1 MSGAYRGLNQAQIDR
16 RLKEGRGQGTGSSY
30 KPFIYTY
37 DVSSLGRS
45 HRLFGRKCT
54 RMHHLLSDLELAVF
68 LILDWSPSVI
78 DIREQFPLRVDDTVR
93 IAEELGIR
101 HASFKGVNQILSS
114 DFLVDTNDSSRPT
127 MAFQVKYS
135 CDLEK
140 PETIERLMLEKKY
153 WAEKEIPWSLI
164 TEKEISKVAFANIEW
179 LYPTHMDDVQEN
191 ELLHYFGLFQHEFAL
206 NPDKKLTAI
215 AQNIDMAYKMELGES
230 LYWLKHLLARSYF
243 LFDITKSY
251 RELIPAMLIEN
262 NHMEYQENSHASG

>member
-16 RLKEGRGQGTGSSY
+16 RLKEGRGQGVGSSY

-37 DVSSLGRS
+37 EVSSLGRS
-45 HRLFGRKCT
+45 HRLFGRKCA

-153 WAEKEIPWSLI
+153 WDEKEIPWSLI
-164 TEKEISKVAFANIEW
+164 TEKEISKVAFAHR
-179 LYPTHMDDVQEN
+179 LD
-191 ELLHYFGLFQHEFAL
+191 
-206 NPDKKLTAI
+206 
-215 AQNIDMAYKMELGES
+215 
-230 LYWLKHLLARSYF
+230 LK
-243 LFDITKSY
+243 
-251 RELIPAMLIEN
+251 N
-262 NHMEYQENSHASG
+262 